1 MKKKILC
8 VLLITLLLVLGNYR
22 GSRDRVGRDL
32 QINLRAGTVLED
44 KDTHGGFHGDG
55 DRWMVVKFEK
65 DISKQ
70 LEENDDW
77 KEMPLTENLEA
88 AVHRFALFPDGVEA
102 SEGYYYFRDYHSQS
116 TDPTDD
122 SQLFARYSYN
132 FVLAIYDSQTQTLYY
147 SETDT

>member
-70 LEENDDW
+70 L
-77 KEMPLTENLEA
+77 
-88 AVHRFALFPDGVEA
+88 
-102 SEGYYYFRDYHSQS
+102 
-116 TDPTDD
+116 
-122 SQLFARYSYN
+122 
-132 FVLAIYDSQTQTLYY
+132 
-147 SETDT
+147 